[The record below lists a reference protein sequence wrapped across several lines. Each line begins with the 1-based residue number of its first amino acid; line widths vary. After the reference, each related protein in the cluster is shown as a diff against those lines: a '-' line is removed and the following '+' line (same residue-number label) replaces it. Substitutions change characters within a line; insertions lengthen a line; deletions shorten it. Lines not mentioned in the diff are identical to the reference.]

1 MRILVTGVTGQV
13 GSALISRLQGKGT
26 IIAADRAALDLAQP
40 DRIGCALDQMA
51 PEIIVNPAAYTAVD
65 KAEDETNLAMVVN
78 GTAPGVM
85 ARWAAN
91 NDVPLIHFS
100 TDYVFN
106 GAGERPRREDDAT
119 GPLNAY
125 GASKLAGENE
135 VRAAGGC
142 FLIVR
147 SSWIYAASGTNF
159 LRTIARLARER
170 AELRIVADQFGAPT
184 SAALVADALARMI
197 EGGTADLRSRMA
209 AANGHVHLAA
219 SGETSW
225 HLFANAIING
235 LRARGTKLAVER
247 VVPIRTD
254 EYPAKARRPLNSRL
268 CMARLHQV
276 FGITPPHWE
285 SALAI
290 RTGCVGERDDA
301 GADGGVKAGSQASA
315 TSQLFITH

>member
-1 MRILVTGVTGQV
+1 MRILITGVTGQV
-13 GSALISRLQGKGT
+13 GSALVSRLPRKDT
-26 IIAADRAALDLAQP
+26 IVAADRAALDLAQP
-40 DRIGCALDQMA
+40 GRIASALDQIA
-51 PEIIVNPAAYTAVD
+51 PEVIVNPAAYTAVD
-65 KAEDETNLAMVVN
+65 KAEDETNLAMIVN
-78 GTAPGVM
+78 GRAPGVI

-106 GAGERPRREDDAT
+106 GAGEQPYHEDDAT

-135 VRAAGGC
+135 VCAAGGC

-147 SSWIYAASGTNF
+147 SSWIYAAHGTNF
-159 LRTIARLARER
+159 VRTITRLARGR

-184 SAALVADALARMI
+184 SAALVADTLARML
-197 EGGTADLRSRMA
+197 EGGMTDLRSRMT

-235 LRARGTKLAVER
+235 LRARGTKLAIER

-268 CMARLHQV
+268 CMTRLHEV
-276 FGITPPHWE
+276 FGITPPSWE
-285 SALAI
+285 SALEPELDVLAGEI
-290 RTGCVGERDDA
+290 ALERTA
-301 GADGGVKAGSQASA
+301 A
-315 TSQLFITH
+315 